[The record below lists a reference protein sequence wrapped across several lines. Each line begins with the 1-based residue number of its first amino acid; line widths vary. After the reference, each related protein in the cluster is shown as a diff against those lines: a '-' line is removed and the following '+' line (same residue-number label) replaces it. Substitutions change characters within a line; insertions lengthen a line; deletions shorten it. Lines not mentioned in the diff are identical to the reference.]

1 MLEMY
6 AAIRIK
12 DTVSGYVLSRNRCRR
27 RDVPIIQGSSTE
39 SAGKF
44 EAESSGVAIKEPLG
58 NLNNKA

>member
-1 MLEMY
+1 MP
-6 AAIRIK
+6 K
-12 DTVSGYVLSRNRCRR
+12 KK
-27 RDVPIIQGSSTE
+27 GSSAE

>member
-1 MLEMY
+1 MPP
-6 AAIRIK
+6 
-12 DTVSGYVLSRNRCRR
+12 
-27 RDVPIIQGSSTE
+27 VPLFLGSSAE